1 MNWLDITL
9 VCLAGLGFV
18 KGLFDGFIKQVV
30 SLLALVLAIYFC
42 GQIALWFQAFFMES
56 GWFSGKT
63 SVVMSYIIGFSLI
76 AGVISL
82 AGWVVD
88 NVVDATPLGILNHL
102 SGGILGVLITTF
114 FLSLFIN
121 FYETI
126 DKENKLISKQTKEN
140 SRFYYFTGSLVPTL
154 YAPFNIFDK
163 NEPEKE
169 EGNLLSI

>member
-114 FLSLFIN
+114 F
-121 FYETI
+121 
-126 DKENKLISKQTKEN
+126 
-140 SRFYYFTGSLVPTL
+140 
-154 YAPFNIFDK
+154 
-163 NEPEKE
+163 
-169 EGNLLSI
+169 